1 MKKMLCS
8 TLLLSICAASP
19 VLAEESVVSTQ
30 SNDKTVDFIEKQVEQ
45 NMSVGRAV
53 KSIVGHYPQD
63 VEIVVRT
70 ALDLYPDRYREI
82 VHAAISAQP
91 ALTEDVVSIAIEK
104 HPEHCA
110 NIVQTAINAEP
121 SYIDFV
127 VNAATHAT
135 PEELED
141 IVRIAVITEPNSA
154 DTIVRSVAQAQPNRL
169 AEIITTAIG
178 AVPLVGEYIVEA
190 LLVSYPQ
197 NTETVITTA
206 FKESNI
212 NDNSLLRILAA
223 ARGAGI
229 HDDAIKLYALNSGIA
244 EEDFA
249 ALMKQLESN
258 E

>member
-8 TLLLSICAASP
+8 TIVLSMCAICP
-19 VLAEESVVSTQ
+19 VLAEESVS
-30 SNDKTVDFIEKQVEQ
+30 SPINDKTIDFIEKQVEQ

-53 KSIVGHYPQD
+53 KSVVSHYPQD

-70 ALDLYPDRYREI
+70 ALDLYPDQYREI

-110 NIVQTAINAEP
+110 SIVQTAINAEP

-135 PEELED
+135 PGELEE
-141 IVRIAVITEPNSA
+141 IVRVAVITEPNSA

-169 AEIITTAIG
+169 AEIVTTAIG

-190 LLVSYPQ
+190 LLVSYPDS
-197 NTETVITTA
+197 TETVITSA
-206 FKESNI
+206 FRQSSLS
-212 NDNSLLRILAA
+212 DNGLLRILAA
-223 ARGAGI
+223 ARGAGLS
-229 HDDAIKLYALNSGIA
+229 DDKLRVYALNGGIE
-244 EEDFA
+244 EEDFTS
-249 ALMKQLESN
+249 LIQQLDKE
-258 E
+258 

>member
-8 TLLLSICAASP
+8 TLFVSLCTASP
-19 VLAEESVVSTQ
+19 IFAEELKTPRSD
-30 SNDKTVDFIEKQVEQ
+30 DKTVDFIEKQVEQ
-45 NMSVGRAV
+45 NMSVGRAI
-53 KSIVGHYPQD
+53 KSIVSHYPQD
-63 VEIVVRT
+63 VEVVVRT
-70 ALDLYPDRYREI
+70 ALELYPEQYREI

-104 HPEHCA
+104 HPQHCA
-110 NIVQTAINAEP
+110 NIVKAAINAEP
-121 SYIDFV
+121 SYVDFV

-135 PEELED
+135 PEELQD
-141 IVRIAVITEPNSA
+141 IVRVAVITEPNSA

-206 FKESNI
+206 FKESSLSNG
-212 NDNSLLRILAA
+212 NNLLRILAT

-229 HDDAIKLYALNSGIA
+229 NDDQIKLYALNGGIS
-244 EEDFA
+244 EEEFSK
-249 ALMKQLESN
+249 LMEQLESN